1 MRVTVGICAYNEAL
15 NIGNLLDNIL
25 KEQGLPAESE
35 VLVVSSGCTDN
46 TVEIVQK
53 YAEKDSRVKAY
64 VETERLGKASA
75 VNQILANAKGD
86 AILFISADT
95 LPQKTCFHRLIA
107 KLQAPNVGII
117 CGRPVP
123 INNSDSFV
131 DRLVQVLWRFHDHV
145 FRELNDAGL
154 ARHATEIFCLRTGIV
169 EKIPD
174 ETVND
179 DAYLALTAKKK
190 GWLIKYD
197 PGSSVSICGP
207 KTFSDYLKQRRRI
220 LRGHSQVKKLT
231 GESPQHL
238 IYLLPLYPTR
248 VLRMLLWLSA
258 ECGIPTFLTFTSI
271 EFMTGVTA
279 FADSVLGRPG
289 AQWSVSASTK
299 KVV

>member
-25 KEQGLPAESE
+25 NEQALPAESE

-95 LPQKTCFHRLIA
+95 LPQKKCFHRLIA
-107 KLQAPNVGII
+107 KLQAPNAGIV
-117 CGRPVP
+117 CGRPAPV
-123 INNSDSFV
+123 NNPDSLV

-154 ARHATEIFCLRTGIV
+154 ARHATEIFCVRKGIV

-174 ETVND
+174 DTVND
-179 DAYLALTAKKK
+179 DAYIALMAKKR

-197 PGSSVSICGP
+197 PASSVSICGP
-207 KTFSDYLKQRRRI
+207 KTFSDYFKQRRRI
-220 LRGHSQVKKLT
+220 LRGHSQVRKFT

-248 VLRMLLWLSA
+248 VISMLLWLFG

-271 EFMTGVTA
+271 ELLIGAAA
-279 FADSVLGRPG
+279 FADSVLGKPSSR
-289 AQWSVSASTK
+289 WSISNSTK
-299 KVV
+299 KVT

>member
-190 GWLIKYD
+190 V
-197 PGSSVSICGP
+197 GSSS
-207 KTFSDYLKQRRRI
+207 
-220 LRGHSQVKKLT
+220 
-231 GESPQHL
+231 
-238 IYLLPLYPTR
+238 
-248 VLRMLLWLSA
+248 
-258 ECGIPTFLTFTSI
+258 
-271 EFMTGVTA
+271 MTLEAVFQ
-279 FADSVLGRPG
+279 FADPKRFLIILSRDEEYCAVILKSKSSQENHPSISFTCCPCI
-289 AQWSVSASTK
+289 QPEC
-299 KVV
+299 